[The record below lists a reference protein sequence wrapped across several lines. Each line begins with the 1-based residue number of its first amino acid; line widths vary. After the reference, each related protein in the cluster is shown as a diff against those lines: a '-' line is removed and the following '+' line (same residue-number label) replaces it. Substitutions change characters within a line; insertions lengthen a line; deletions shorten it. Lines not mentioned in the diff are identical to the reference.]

1 MGLLDE
7 LKTPP
12 TKVYV
17 CAVRRLADALDKG
30 DAATL
35 LAAVDNPEWPMKT
48 LSTTLRQKGMSLGQ
62 SPIRHHRLKT
72 CSCYA

>member
-12 TKVYV
+12 TKVYT

-30 DAATL
+30 DAETL
-35 LAAVDNPEWPMKT
+35 INAVNNPEWPMKT
-48 LSTTLRQKGMSLGQ
+48 LSETLRQKGLSLGQ

>member
-12 TKVYV
+12 VKVYT
-17 CAVRRLADALDKG
+17 CAVRRVAEGLEKSDAD
-30 DAATL
+30 TL
-35 LAAVDNPEWPMKT
+35 IAAVDNPEWPMKP
-48 LSTTLRQKGMSLGQ
+48 LSIALRQKGLALGQ
-62 SPIRHHRLKT
+62 APIRQHRLKT